1 MKTKKIFVQLLDS
14 LTNIA
19 GVEEDAMK
27 AWVEGGAVTG
37 LEKGA
42 VNVDLLQ
49 NLREVLGQEIAST
62 QISHFDSFSVILE
75 SS

>member
-1 MKTKKIFVQLLDS
+1 MKTKKNFVQLLDS
-14 LTNIA
+14 LTSIA

-37 LEKGA
+37 LEEGA

-49 NLREVLGQEIAST
+49 NLREVLGREIAST
-62 QISHFDSFSVILE
+62 HLDSSFSVILE

>member
-1 MKTKKIFVQLLDS
+1 MLDS

-27 AWVEGGAVTG
+27 AWVEDGAVTG
-37 LEKGA
+37 LEEGA

-49 NLREVLGQEIAST
+49 NLREVLGQEMVFT
-62 QISHFDSFSVILE
+62 QITEISHLGSFSVILIHLE
-75 SS
+75 S